1 MDFLEGVKQFIDH
14 LRFIKNVSEHT
25 LRSYNI
31 DLNFFY
37 SELSKKYS
45 SLKIETVKK
54 LDVRDFLNVLY
65 IKKEKVATISR
76 RLSTLRSFYRFALKN
91 EWVREN
97 PLVEIH
103 SPKSEKK
110 LPVTLTYSQIEN
122 LLQQPDLSSYLGFRD
137 RTIMELFY
145 SSGLRLSELVSL
157 DRDDFNL
164 SQLMVKVKGKGKKQ
178 RVIPITQTAKKWILE
193 YLQHPLRGLD
203 SNEHKAQKDSKAVF
217 LNKWGKRISPRS
229 IDRNFNKYLLM
240 SNLST
245 KVTPHKIRHTIATH
259 WLENGMDL
267 KTIQQLLGHE
277 VLSTT
282 TIYTHVSTKLK
293 KEIYKKTFPR

>member
-1 MDFLEGVKQFIDH
+1 MDFLRGMSKFIEY
-14 LRFIKNVSEHT
+14 LRVVKNVSEHT

-31 DLNFFY
+31 DLKFFY
-37 SELSKKYS
+37 SELSKKYNP
-45 SLKIETVKK
+45 LKIKEVKK
-54 LDVRDFLNVLY
+54 HDIRDFLNTLY

-91 EWVREN
+91 EWVMEN
-97 PLVEIH
+97 PLLEIS
-103 SPKSEKK
+103 SPKAEKK
-110 LPVTLTYSQIEN
+110 LPITLKYSQIEN
-122 LLQQPDLSSYLGFRD
+122 LFQQPDLTSYLGFRD

-145 SSGLRLSELVSL
+145 SSGLRLSELVLL
-157 DRDDFNL
+157 DRDDLNF
-164 SQLMVKVKGKGKKQ
+164 SQSMVKVKGKGKKQ

-193 YLQHPLRGLD
+193 YLDHPLRELD
-203 SNEHKAQKDSKAVF
+203 TKEHRAMKDVKAIF

-229 IDRNFNKYLLM
+229 VDRSFNKYLLM
-240 SNLST
+240 SNLSS

-293 KEIYKKTFPR
+293 KEVYEKSFTR